1 MFKKPTTKGITENA
15 IDVGGLAA
23 GAALSRGV
31 VSIIEA
37 KLPQYAKFAKG
48 AVAVG
53 GIVLASSTSNSF
65 VKGAGQGMAVMQG
78 LNLVT
83 DVVAGT
89 SIGQELALSTDPIKN
104 AAAKT
109 LGLACACDTQP
120 VYHGGYNM
128 SSRIAQLNAVQMQN
142 YGAMPMIS
150 NSNPFGA

>member
-1 MFKKPTTKGITENA
+1 MFKKPTMIAITDNA

-23 GAALSRGV
+23 GAAASRGV
-31 VSIIEA
+31 VSLIET
-37 KLPQYAKFAKG
+37 KFPQYAKFAKG

-53 GIVLASSTSNSF
+53 GLVLASSTSNSF

-89 SIGQELALSTDPIKN
+89 SMGQELALSTDPIKN

-109 LGLACACDTQP
+109 LGLACACDAQP
-120 VYHGGYNM
+120 VFDGGFPM
-128 SSRIAQLNAVQMQN
+128 QSRLAQLNSAVLIPPIV
-142 YGAMPMIS
+142 PMS
-150 NSNPFGA
+150 NSNPFGV